1 MATLK
6 IDQLNQLN
14 SVDIESVLKR
24 YFEEMDEITD
34 EQVEERTQFG
44 KDLFDILLAF
54 MVLVATTDYVG
65 GIQDIDY
72 YIDMISRQY
81 ADLIIGN
88 NYVFDQYMKNYVDK
102 MAQEIVNSTF
112 THIDETYYLS
122 DDRALA
128 IAESES
134 NTAINYQDY
143 VNAVQQGF
151 TKKQWITEK
160 DNRVRKTHK
169 EVEGVVIDIDKLF
182 RVGDSLMRYP
192 HDKQYLDASD
202 KEVINCRCS
211 IKYLK

>member
-14 SVDIESVLKR
+14 SVDIESILKR
-24 YFEEMDEITD
+24 YFKEMDEITD

-112 THIDETYYLS
+112 THINETYYLS

-160 DNRVRKTHK
+160 DNRVRKTHM
-169 EVEGVVIDIDKLF
+169 EVDDNIIAIDKYF
-182 RVGDSLMRYP
+182 VVGDSYMRFP
-192 HDKQYLDASD
+192 HDLSMGASAR
-202 KEVINCRCS
+202 EIVNCRCH
-211 IKYLK
+211 IKYIR